1 MDFVL
6 LVLLILLNGVFAL
19 SEMAIVSARKPRLKA
34 MAEKGSK
41 GAAVAL
47 RLLDDPSSLLS
58 TVQIGITLIGVLAGA
73 YGATALSDDLQPWIA
88 STFPALAEYSATIA
102 FSLVIVFTT
111 FLSLVMGELVP
122 KRMALA
128 APERLAALMAPI
140 MAAIARATSPLVWL
154 LRMTTEGLLS
164 LLRLNTAGQD
174 EVTEEE
180 LQSLID
186 EGAKV
191 GIIES
196 EEREMIEGV
205 MRLADRSVKAIL
217 TPRTEMVWL
226 EASAPREDI
235 LLAIARSGHSRFPV
249 ARGDADEIIGVV
261 QTKELLTHL
270 ARTGDVDLEAVM
282 HPATFVPETVP
293 VLRLLS
299 TMRTSPVR
307 MLIVADEYGGVMGLV
322 TDADILEA
330 IAGDV
335 ALGEDEGLSPPV
347 KREDGSW
354 LLDGMTPIDELQRVL
369 GVRSFEAPEGY
380 STVAGLVMH
389 LLRAVPK
396 EGDRVEHSQVSLE
409 VIDMDGRRIDK
420 VLVRLLQTVDD
431 DPSG

>member
-1 MDFVL
+1 
-6 LVLLILLNGVFAL
+6 
-19 SEMAIVSARKPRLKA
+19 MAIVSARKPRLKA

-47 RLLDDPSSLLS
+47 RLLDDPSKLLS

-73 YGATALSDDLQPWIA
+73 YGATALSDDLGPWI
-88 STFPALAEYSATIA
+88 SGTFPALAGYAPTIA

-128 APERLAALMAPI
+128 APERLAAVMAPI
-140 MAAIARATSPLVWL
+140 MAAIATATSPLVWF
-154 LRMTTEGLLS
+154 LRLTTESVLS
-164 LLRLNTAGQD
+164 LFRLNTAGQE

-226 EASAPREDI
+226 EASLSREDI
-235 LLAIARSGHSRFPV
+235 LIAIARSGHSRFPV

-347 KREDGSW
+347 KRDDGTW
-354 LLDGMTPIDELQRVL
+354 LLDGMTPIDELQRL
-369 GVRSFEAPEGY
+369 LSVRTFEEPEGY

-389 LLRAVPK
+389 ILRAVPK
-396 EGDRVEHSQVSLE
+396 EGDKVEQGQMSIE

-420 VLVRLLQTVDD
+420 VLVRLLQTADD